1 MVHIR
6 GHLTEQEWAWLK
18 ERIEGEFWDYKIAQS
33 IMKKISTN
41 EVKPEPKIQQGVRP
55 IVDDRRFTA
64 EVNLENMT
72 VMTYRDDK
80 NGKLT
85 YEDLQRMGCGHG
97 SSKS

>member
-33 IMKKISTN
+33 ILNKISTN
-41 EVKPEPKIQQGVRP
+41 EVKPDPKIQGVRP

-64 EVNLENMT
+64 EVDLGNMT
-72 VMTYRDDK
+72 VKAYRDK

-85 YEDLQRMGCGHG
+85 YKDLLRMNLIAIDG
-97 SSKS
+97 KE